1 MREMDSNISL
11 CYTTIMNKPVIFK
24 FTTQKEKHNTY
35 LYFANDKQFPYT
47 VYATAF
53 EIVIDIPEELVI
65 NFAIFFSCHRGK
77 CKRSLTRFHF
87 RYLETKLS
95 HEKLG

>member
-11 CYTTIMNKPVIFK
+11 YYNNIMNKPVIFK
-24 FTTQKEKHNTY
+24 FTSQKEKHNTY
-35 LYFANDKQFPYT
+35 LYFANDKRFPYT

-65 NFAIFFSCHRGK
+65 NFVKDLRTVLKNNKIKMYYDNKEISRNMYK
-77 CKRSLTRFHF
+77 V
-87 RYLETKLS
+87 
-95 HEKLG
+95 

>member
-1 MREMDSNISL
+1 MDSNISL
-11 CYTTIMNKPVIFK
+11 YYNNIMNKPVIFR
-24 FTTQKEKHNTY
+24 FTSQKEKHNTY

-65 NFAIFFSCHRGK
+65 NFVKDLRTVLKNNKIKMYYDSKEISRNMYK
-77 CKRSLTRFHF
+77 V
-87 RYLETKLS
+87 
-95 HEKLG
+95 

>member
-11 CYTTIMNKPVIFK
+11 YYNNIMNKPVIFK
-24 FTTQKEKHNTY
+24 FTSQKEKHNTY

-65 NFAIFFSCHRGK
+65 NFVKDLRTVLKNNKIKMYYDGK
-77 CKRSLTRFHF
+77 EISRNMYKM
-87 RYLETKLS
+87 
-95 HEKLG
+95 

>member
-1 MREMDSNISL
+1 MDSNISL
-11 CYTTIMNKPVIFK
+11 YYNNIMNKPVIFK
-24 FTTQKEKHNTY
+24 FTSQKEKHNTY

-65 NFAIFFSCHRGK
+65 NFVKDLRTVLKNNKIKMYYDGK
-77 CKRSLTRFHF
+77 EISRNM
-87 RYLETKLS
+87 YNV
-95 HEKLG
+95 

>member
-1 MREMDSNISL
+1 MDSNISL
-11 CYTTIMNKPVIFK
+11 YYNNIMNKPVIFK
-24 FTTQKEKHNTY
+24 FTSQKEKHNTY

-65 NFAIFFSCHRGK
+65 NFVKDLRTVLKNNKIKMYYDGK
-77 CKRSLTRFHF
+77 EISRNMYKM
-87 RYLETKLS
+87 
-95 HEKLG
+95 